1 MRPETGGITHHQR
14 AFHRR
19 RLRFCL
25 RNNGVEGLF
34 CRGRITQTGLR
45 HGDPAL
51 HIEGERFAVLCRG
64 QFRQLSASGV
74 PVALS
79 KIDFGQAEN
88 CVFVLRFP
96 LQDGV
101 VGGFRGLVIATLFS
115 PVRQR

>member
-1 MRPETGGITHHQR
+1 MRLETGGITHHQR

-64 QFRQLSASGV
+64 QLRQRRARRVL
-74 PVALS
+74 VALG
-79 KIDFGQAEN
+79 KVNLGQAEDR
-88 CVFVLRFP
+88 VFVLRFA

-101 VGGFRGLVIATLFS
+101 VGGFRGLMIATLFS